1 MRRLSFILIVFVM
14 SFALIGIIVVQIF
27 WIRNFTEL
35 REKQFSSQVHA
46 SLQTVSKNIQNKELL
61 YFLKKFSAL
70 TKDRKLATEA
80 GISRI
85 IYQQID
91 TVKNEH
97 FTYARTILEQKYK
110 VPADFFGQDT
120 LTLKRTFSKKDIFKS
135 RHFTNDNDIRALS
148 PEEHTILYS
157 ELTSLDKEYFRDVL
171 YEEIKRVPIKTRIST
186 DELEQKLSNQFKNR
200 GIATPFKFAIYN
212 NEMPTSVKSGYF
224 KIKKGQSYA
233 VPLFANEKGHSN
245 YRLYVNF
252 PNKQSFIL
260 SSISKNLI
268 LSLLFI
274 GTIMGAFAMTLYQLN
289 RQKQIAAIK
298 TDFIN
303 NMTHEFKTP
312 IATINLALDAIKNPK
327 IIDDKDKILGYV
339 KMIREEN
346 KRMHAQVETVLRISR
361 LDKNQLDLGKDVMDI
376 HDVLDDALSHVQ
388 LLIENKNGKLNLKLE
403 AIQTEVM
410 GDISH
415 ITNVFV
421 NLLDNAIKYSKEDK
435 LSIQIHTEN
444 NANAV
449 LIHIS
454 DHGIGMSKT
463 AVKHA
468 FDKFYREETGNIHNV
483 KGHGLGLSY
492 AKKIVEMH
500 QGTIHVVSE
509 KGKGSSFTVKLPVI

>member
-1 MRRLSFILIVFVM
+1 MRRLTFILIVSVM

-27 WIRNFTEL
+27 WIRNFIEL
-35 REKQFSSQVHA
+35 REKQFTSQVHS
-46 SLQTVSKNIQNKELL
+46 SLQTVSKNIQNKELMF
-61 YFLKKFSAL
+61 FLKKFSGL
-70 TKDRKLATEA
+70 TKDRSLATEA
-80 GISRI
+80 GISKI

-91 TVKNEH
+91 TIKNER

-110 VPADFFGQDT
+110 VPAEFFGQDT
-120 LTLKRTFSKKDIFKS
+120 LTLKRTFSKKDVFKS
-135 RHFTNDNDIRALS
+135 MHFTNDEDIRALS
-148 PEEHTILYS
+148 PEEHSILYS
-157 ELTSLDKEYFRDVL
+157 ELTSLDKEFFRDAL
-171 YEEIKRVPIKTRIST
+171 YEEIKRSPIKSRISN
-186 DELEQKLSNQFKNR
+186 DELKQKLQNQFKNR
-200 GIATPFKFAIYN
+200 GIKTPFKFAIYDN
-212 NEMPTSVKSGYF
+212 DMPTSVKSGYF
-224 KIKKGQSYA
+224 KIIKGQTYSTT
-233 VPLFANEKGHSN
+233 LFADNNDKSN
-245 YRLYVNF
+245 FRLYVNF
-252 PNKQSFIL
+252 PDKQKFIL

-268 LSLLFI
+268 LSILFI
-274 GTIMGAFAMTLYQLN
+274 FTIIGVFAMTLYQLN
-289 RQKQIAAIK
+289 RQKRIAAIK

-327 IIDDKDKILGYV
+327 IIDNKEKILGYV

-346 KRMHAQVETVLRISR
+346 KRMHVQVETVLRISR
-361 LDKNQLDLGKDVMDI
+361 LDKNQLDLGKDVIDI
-376 HDVLDDALSHVQ
+376 HDVLEDALSHVQ
-388 LLIENKNGKLNLKLE
+388 LLIENKNGKLTLQLE

-421 NLLDNAIKYSKEDK
+421 NLLDNAIKYSKEVPEIK
-435 LSIQIHTEN
+435 IHTEN
-444 NANAV
+444 NANAI

-454 DHGIGMSKT
+454 DNGIGMSKT

-492 AKKIVEMH
+492 AKKIIEIH

-509 KGKGSSFTVKLPVI
+509 KEKGSRFTVKLPVI

>member
-1 MRRLSFILIVFVM
+1 MRRLTFILIVSVM

-27 WIRNFTEL
+27 WIRNFIEL
-35 REKQFSSQVHA
+35 REKQFSSQVHS
-46 SLQTVSKNIQNKELL
+46 SLQTVSKNIQNKELMF
-61 YFLKKFSAL
+61 FLKKFSGL
-70 TKDRKLATEA
+70 TKDRNLATQA
-80 GISRI
+80 GISKI

-91 TVKNEH
+91 TVKNER

-110 VPADFFGQDT
+110 VPAEFFGKDT
-120 LTLKRTFSKKDIFKS
+120 LTLKRTFSKKDVFKS
-135 RHFTNDNDIRALS
+135 MHYTNDDDIKALS
-148 PEEHTILYS
+148 PEDHSVLYS
-157 ELTSLDKEYFRDVL
+157 ELTSLDKEFFRDAL
-171 YEEIKRVPIKTRIST
+171 YEEIKRSPIKSRISN
-186 DELEQKLSNQFKNR
+186 DELKQKLQNQFKNR
-200 GIATPFKFAIYN
+200 GIETPFKFAIYDN
-212 NEMPTSVKSGYF
+212 DMPTSVKSGYF
-224 KIKKGQSYA
+224 KIIKGQSYSTT
-233 VPLFANEKGHSN
+233 LFTDNNEKSN
-245 YRLYVNF
+245 YILYVNF
-252 PNKQSFIL
+252 PDKQKFML

-268 LSLLFI
+268 LSILFI
-274 GTIMGAFAMTLYQLN
+274 LTIIGVFAMTLYQLN
-289 RQKQIAAIK
+289 RQKRIAAIK

-327 IIDDKDKILGYV
+327 IIDNKEKILGYV

-361 LDKNQLDLGKDVMDI
+361 LDKNQLDLGKDVIDV
-376 HDVLDDALSHVQ
+376 HDVLEDALSHIQ
-388 LLIENKNGKLNLKLE
+388 LLIENKNGNLTLKFE
-403 AIQTEVM
+403 AIQTEVV

-421 NLLDNAIKYSKEDK
+421 NLLDNAIKYSDEKPD
-435 LSIQIHTEN
+435 ITIHTEN
-444 NANAV
+444 NANAI

-492 AKKIVEMH
+492 AKRIIEMH
-500 QGTIHVVSE
+500 QGTIHVDSE
-509 KGKGSSFTVKLPVI
+509 KGKGSRFTVKLPVI